1 MSPVGE
7 LVVRVGVPLL
17 DDYLEFLAGRAR
29 PSEPIISL
37 FAIGGVQNQLED
49 LLGNRS
55 TSSLRLDTR
64 LRHDGRSRPTS
75 SNSDLWRRS
84 AKQDDPHR

>member
-17 DDYLEFLAGRAR
+17 NGYLEFLAGRAR
-29 PSEPIISL
+29 PSEPISRL
-37 FAIGGVQNQLED
+37 FAIGEVQNELED

-55 TSSLRLDTR
+55 TSYLRLDTG
-64 LRHDGRSRPTS
+64 LRYDGRSRPTS

>member
-7 LVVRVGVPLL
+7 LVVRVGVPPL

-29 PSEPIISL
+29 PSEPISSL
-37 FAIGGVQNQLED
+37 FAIGGVQNELED

-64 LRHDGRSRPTS
+64 LRSDGRSRPTP
-75 SNSDLWRRS
+75 SNSDLWSRS